1 MKAKRLTMML
11 MVLGIL
17 CPFFAQAQGIAGDI
31 KGLQA
36 VLDQLYSDMIG
47 LSSSLIGV
55 SRGLAG
61 FGALFYIAARVWRHI
76 AAAEPVD
83 FYPLFRPFVLG
94 FCILFFPSVL
104 ALINGVMK
112 PVVSGTANLAQ
123 GSQVAIQ
130 KLLEQKE
137 KVIEQSSFWQ
147 MYVGATGEGNRDA
160 WYRYAHPGEDPEDE
174 GMFDSVGNDIKFAMA
189 KAYYNFSNSVKQWM
203 AQVLEILFQAAALCI
218 NTLRT
223 FQLIVLAIL
232 GPLVFGLAVFDGFQ
246 RTLFSWL
253 ARYLNVFLWLP
264 VANIFGAILG
274 RIQQKMIEIDIAQIQ
289 QAGNTFFSSQDAGYL
304 IFLIIGIVG
313 YFTVPSVAGF
323 IIQAGGGGALGQKMT
338 SLFSG
343 TMAWAGARSAA
354 AGRTVVN
361 SAQNLVRSQN
371 SHTTSQPSSH
381 SYRSRNISGNPR

>member
-1 MKAKRLTMML
+1 MKVKRLTMIFMA
-11 MVLGIL
+11 VGIL
-17 CPFFAQAQGIAGDI
+17 CPFFAQAQGVAGDI
-31 KGLQA
+31 KGLQV

-123 GSQVAIQ
+123 GSQAAIQ
-130 KLLEQKE
+130 KLLEQKQ

-160 WYRYAHPGEDPEDE
+160 WYRYTHPGEDPEDE

-313 YFTVPSVAGF
+313 YLTVPSVAGF
-323 IIQAGGGGALGQKMT
+323 IIQTGGGGALGQKMT

-361 SAQNLVRSQN
+361 SAQNLVSSQTH
-371 SHTTSQPSSH
+371 HTTTPPSSH
-381 SYRSRNISGNPR
+381 SYRSRNISGTPR

>member
-1 MKAKRLTMML
+1 M
-11 MVLGIL
+11 
-17 CPFFAQAQGIAGDI
+17 AGDI

-36 VLDQLYSDMIG
+36 VLDQLYSDMIE

-130 KLLEQKE
+130 KLLEQKQ

-160 WYRYAHPGEDPEDE
+160 WYRYTHPGEDPEDE

-343 TMAWAGARSAA
+343 TMPWAGARSAA

-361 SAQNLVRSQN
+361 SARNLVSSQ
-371 SHTTSQPSSH
+371 SYHTTSPPSSH